1 MHIPRNI
8 PAPSSSL
15 ACDGAFETIPE
26 FRVPFTF
33 QPQFSRFVG
42 SCNGMLC
49 FAGHGSKFNDVY
61 LWNPSIR
68 KFKRLPN
75 NQFPLL
81 TFGIG
86 YDSQN
91 NDFKVVGISQA
102 FANPKPPPEAEV
114 FSLSSD
120 SWKRVELGIS
130 LRPNL
135 VYCNFIDYLPSPFVS
150 GRLHWMF
157 KFLDDGGGQGR
168 RCADLLLSFDVSS
181 EKFNEVPLPNEG
193 SCFTRCVT
201 SFKGKLALIEYR
213 SGAQPYCTR
222 CSIWVMREY
231 GVIDSWDK
239 LCVLSIEN
247 LLDFIGFTKYG
258 LLLVQKGSWLVST
271 NSELEWKYK
280 YVLIDLETL
289 HEKEISTEVNYHL
302 DVATYMESLALL
314 DGRNVVSY

>member
-1 MHIPRNI
+1 M
-8 PAPSSSL
+8 
-15 ACDGAFETIPE
+15 
-26 FRVPFTF
+26 
-33 QPQFSRFVG
+33 
-42 SCNGMLC
+42 
-49 FAGHGSKFNDVY
+49 
-61 LWNPSIR
+61 
-68 KFKRLPN
+68 
-75 NQFPLL
+75 
-81 TFGIG
+81 
-86 YDSQN
+86 
-91 NDFKVVGISQA
+91 
-102 FANPKPPPEAEV
+102 
-114 FSLSSD
+114 
-120 SWKRVELGIS
+120 
-130 LRPNL
+130 
-135 VYCNFIDYLPSPFVS
+135 
-150 GRLHWMF
+150 
-157 KFLDDGGGQGR
+157 
-168 RCADLLLSFDVSS
+168 LLSFDVNS
-181 EKFNEVPLPNEG
+181 EKFKQLPLPDVEG
-193 SCFTRCVT
+193 SFFMKFIT

-213 SGAQPYCTR
+213 SGAQPYSTR